1 MEIHRRP
8 SEAEGVA
15 LLALDG
21 GLDHTTTTLFVAQMD
36 ALMAEGFTHVVLDL
50 GKLTYASS
58 WGLAALIRVHH
69 HFAARGGRLAF
80 ANLHTSIAA
89 ILQMSQLHRLFDLYP
104 TVAEAI
110 RSIAPKPAAGDKKP
124 ADKA

>member
-21 GLDHTTTTLFVAQMD
+21 GLDHTTTALFVAQMD
-36 ALMAEGFTHVVLDL
+36 ALMAEGFAHVVLDL

-80 ANLHTSIAA
+80 ANLHTGIAA

-110 RSIAPKPAAGDKKP
+110 RGIVPKMRGG
-124 ADKA
+124 